1 MSFEGTQSG
10 GFGRRGASAPPAGS
24 KSLPSGAGTGGTQTN
39 LVLAFIGENAGCFK
53 TTIEAMAR
61 KSDTLSL
68 PVVGWCWPGFFFSY
82 LWLAYRRMYAAAAG
96 LFIFETVVMNLSP
109 YPIVVALLLMIA
121 NGLLGKSLYVVL
133 AARRVRSILQVE
145 RNPTAAVIAV
155 RARGGTSWGAVW
167 IAVGLTFL
175 FAILLIVAVVGY
187 FVSDPE
193 TAKQLMEHAKQR

>member
-10 GFGRRGASAPPAGS
+10 GFGRRGASAPPPAS
-24 KSLPSGAGTGGTQTN
+24 KSLPSSGGTGATQTN
-39 LVLAFIGENAGCFK
+39 LVLAFIGENAECFK
-53 TTIEAMAR
+53 KTVEAMAR

-68 PVVGWCWPGFFFSY
+68 PVLGWCWPAFFFGH
-82 LWLAYRRMYAAAAG
+82 LWLVYRRMYAAAVG
-96 LFIFETVVMNLSP
+96 LVIIDAVVMNLFRSQIIAP
-109 YPIVVALLLMIA
+109 LLMIA
-121 NGLLGKSLYVVL
+121 CGLLGKSVYVIL
-133 AARRVRSILQVE
+133 AARRVRSILEEE

-167 IAVGLTFL
+167 IALGLTFL
-175 FAILLIVAVVGY
+175 FTVIAVVAVVGY